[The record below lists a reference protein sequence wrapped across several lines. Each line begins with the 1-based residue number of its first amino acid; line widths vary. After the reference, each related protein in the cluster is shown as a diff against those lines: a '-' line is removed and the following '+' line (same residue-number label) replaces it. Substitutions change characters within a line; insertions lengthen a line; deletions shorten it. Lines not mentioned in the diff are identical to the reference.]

1 MQQLLFHLSQITSR
15 PHTIRQ
21 SKSGRK
27 TNKTAQNEFERL
39 CQESLCEVLRNF
51 QASTNTS
58 ILELPLK
65 SIAKQKPLTGSRT
78 QTRSAKETLDRLED
92 QIRMSYV
99 SNSSFR
105 ENRSEPMHDRQQEP
119 ITNLASTPASIISH
133 PNTFLLASNLVHQ
146 LSQPIFRNSMQ
157 IRGFKTQRNIESQ
170 LKRNPS
176 FMSRIQLSFG
186 RFEYILCSPYVQWN
200 I

>member
-1 MQQLLFHLSQITSR
+1 MSQITSR
-15 PHTIRQ
+15 PQTIRQ

-27 TNKTAQNEFERL
+27 ANKTAQNEFERL
-39 CQESLCEVLRNF
+39 CQESLCEALRNF

-65 SIAKQKPLTGSRT
+65 SIAKRKPLTESRT
-78 QTRSAKETLDRLED
+78 QTRSAIKTLDRLED

-105 ENRSEPMHDRQQEP
+105 ENRAEPMHDGQQQP
-119 ITNLASTPASIISH
+119 ITNIASTPASIISH

-186 RFEYILCSPYVQWN
+186 RFEYSAFYT
-200 I
+200 